1 MANEAPAPFNATEV
15 RAWLREQGRQVGS
28 RGRIAVELHR
38 AYLDA
43 NTERAKQ
50 IARELGTMPKNRQLG
65 ESHLD
70 KTALLMAR
78 PGLRAQADAA

>member
-1 MANEAPAPFNATEV
+1 MANEAPVPFNATEV
-15 RAWLREQGRQVGS
+15 RTWLRDQGTQVGS
-28 RGRIAVELHR
+28 RGRIAVERHR

-43 NTERAKQ
+43 HPERAKQ
-50 IARELGTMPKNRQLG
+50 IAKELGTMPKNRQLG

>member
-15 RAWLREQGRQVGS
+15 RAWLRDQGQQVGS
-28 RGRIAVELHR
+28 RGRIAVALHR
-38 AYLDA
+38 SYLDA
-43 NTERAKQ
+43 NPERAKQ

-70 KTALLMAR
+70 RTAALMAR
-78 PGLRAQADAA
+78 PGLRTKPEAA